1 MKLTWPWKK
10 AAADLEPKQK
20 NRGFMPPGQAK
31 TWSGWMSSV
40 TSSSRWGV
48 TPELLRWTADT
59 YDPLRACIEHLK
71 REVASVPIKI
81 ASKTALDDS
90 PETQKR
96 IEEATEFFRRMGGYG
111 GIGRRP
117 AVFEKAILEDLL
129 VLGSCALFLP
139 SGRTSAGCD
148 EVYELDAAAIRP
160 LIDAHGW
167 PDPEAAYEQ
176 VVLGQ
181 RVRTFTSHELMVE
194 ELNPVTYSPLGR
206 SPIEWLM
213 LPITTGLKADEWNR
227 TWLTEG
233 TTPGELLQLP
243 EGWTPDQIREF
254 WEFWNEMMDSGG
266 LRERRRLRVA
276 PSGSRLT
283 ESKRK
288 DQEFSQLEQ
297 WMVRRTCSVFGVS
310 PSAIGYEGE
319 IYKVSQE
326 GARRQT
332 SMFGAGPLLEFRKAL
347 WDELLERRGFGDLEA
362 VQKSVRDEDS
372 LTRAQRLTSA
382 SGGPYITVNEAR
394 KEEGLPPLPQGDEL
408 RKTNDSY

>member
-1 MKLTWPWKK
+1 MKIAWPWSRSHGSPPDTKEK
-10 AAADLEPKQK
+10 L
-20 NRGFMPPGQAK
+20 RGFLPPQAR
-31 TWSGWMSSV
+31 TDWQGWSSLSRAEG
-40 TSSSRWGV
+40 RWGT

-71 REVASVPIKI
+71 REVASVPIQI
-81 ASKTALDDS
+81 ASKDASDDS
-90 PETQKR
+90 PTTKKR
-96 IEEATEFFRRMGGYG
+96 IEEASEFFRRMGGYG
-111 GIGRRP
+111 GSGRRP
-117 AVFEKAILEDLL
+117 ATFEKAILEDLL
-129 VLGSCALFLP
+129 VLGSCALYCEEGL
-139 SGRTSAGCD
+139 ADCE
-148 EVYELDAAAIRP
+148 EVYELDAATIRP
-160 LIDAHGW
+160 ITDSYGW
-167 PDPEAAYEQ
+167 PDSGPCFEQ
-176 VVLGQ
+176 VVMGQ
-181 RVRTFTSHELMVE
+181 RVRTFTRQELMVE

-233 TTPGELLQLP
+233 TTPGELLQMP

-283 ESKRK
+283 ESKRR
-288 DQEFSQLEQ
+288 DQEFGQLEQ

-319 IYKVSQE
+319 TYKVSQE

-332 SMFGAGPLLEFRKAL
+332 SLVGAGPLLEFRKAL
-347 WDELLERRGFGDLEA
+347 WDDLLERRGFGDLEA
-362 VQKSVRDEDS
+362 VQKSGRDEDALS
-372 LTRAQRLTSA
+372 RARRLTA
-382 SGGPYITVNEAR
+382 AAGGPYLTVNEAR
-394 KEEGLPPLPQGDEL
+394 KEEGLPPLLHADEL
-408 RKTNDSY
+408 RTKHGT